1 MIEPTDFGM
10 VIVKETDDYENF
22 PRKKLL
28 KTYNKFNN
36 ISNAFKH
43 NQYSLGASY
52 NDLTK
57 VELKLIYEEIDAET
71 YKYMCKNESKMLC

>member
-10 VIVKETDDYENF
+10 VIVNETDDYEKF

-36 ISNAFKH
+36 IRNAFKH
-43 NQYSLGASY
+43 NQVHHI
-52 NDLTK
+52 T
-57 VELKLIYEEIDAET
+57 I
-71 YKYMCKNESKMLC
+71 